1 MCEEWRHRNLGRAL
15 RPCFAKHAS
24 KELKTPAPQKRKEKA
39 SPPPPPPPRSHGSLI
54 DFLTSSSSSDLS
66 LCLSFF
72 LYLERKTTNKNKKQK
87 EKDVNPSKEEVD
99 EGFQEASAGST
110 CWYQWSP
117 SRQQH
122 HALERCYFWVP
133 VFFLSFFLSFFFS
146 LVWFLIFVFCYF
158 VDLMI
163 LLGME
168 VGNSDSCFFFSFL
181 ITLYNFIFCF
191 LCYWMMDYGWLLIN
205 WIFLTV

>member
-39 SPPPPPPPRSHGSLI
+39 SPPPPPPRSHGSLI

-72 LYLERKTTNKNKKQK
+72 LYLERKTTNNNKKQK

-133 VFFLSFFLSFFFS
+133 VFFLSFFLLFPC
-146 LVWFLIFVFCYF
+146 LIS
-158 VDLMI
+158 
-163 LLGME
+163 
-168 VGNSDSCFFFSFL
+168 N
-181 ITLYNFIFCF
+181 FCF
-191 LCYWMMDYGWLLIN
+191 LLFCRPDDTPWDGGG
-205 WIFLTV
+205 

>member
-1 MCEEWRHRNLGRAL
+1 MTTQKSWTRFKTLFREAL
-15 RPCFAKHAS
+15 KQRTQNAIPTK
-24 KELKTPAPQKRKEKA
+24 KKRKGK
-39 SPPPPPPPRSHGSLI
+39 P
-54 DFLTSSSSSDLS
+54 SSSSSSSSSSLSLIFNRFPHIIFISDLS
-66 LCLSFF
+66 LSLSFF

-87 EKDVNPSKEEVD
+87 EKDVNPGKEEVD

-133 VFFLSFFLSFFFS
+133 FFSFLSFFLLFPCLISNFCFF
-146 LVWFLIFVFCYF
+146 F

-191 LCYWMMDYGWLLIN
+191 LCY
-205 WIFLTV
+205 

>member
-15 RPCFAKHAS
+15 RPCFAKQAS

-39 SPPPPPPPRSHGSLI
+39 SPPPPPPRSHGSLI

-99 EGFQEASAGST
+99 EGFQEAAAGST
-110 CWYQWSP
+110 CRHQWCST
-117 SRQQH
+117 RQQH
-122 HALERCYFWVP
+122 HALERCYFRVP
-133 VFFLSFFLSFFFS
+133 FSFFFS
-146 LVWFLIFVFCYF
+146 FIVFFSWFLINLFVFFY
-158 VDLMI
+158 
-163 LLGME
+163 
-168 VGNSDSCFFFSFL
+168 S
-181 ITLYNFIFCF
+181 
-191 LCYWMMDYGWLLIN
+191 
-205 WIFLTV
+205 